1 MSSSTDHVNDTDASC
16 HGNMP
21 SDKPTGWW
29 FQPTPLKNMSQWEG
43 WHPIYEMENNPNVP
57 NHQPANICLRR
68 LSIAATKLDSTV
80 DWPIR
85 KYIGASPTQPLVS
98 FPQMGHSTADRHF
111 VLLLNVTNLMAMMI
125 LGSYPTLQGFN
136 LSKVPTHKL
145 MPDSLMGKIWINP

>member
-98 FPQMGHSTADRHF
+98 SPRWDIQLLTVTLYCCWTSPIWWLWWFSVHIPHCKASIFPKSQ
-111 VLLLNVTNLMAMMI
+111 
-125 LGSYPTLQGFN
+125 P
-136 LSKVPTHKL
+136 
-145 MPDSLMGKIWINP
+145 INWCPIA